1 MYKSSLI
8 IREQPNRMDTN
19 ESLIQSVTR
28 QANKVSR
35 RGILFTGA
43 AAGLASAFAI
53 PAVSQ
58 VAEAAMLDKSTMAQ
72 DKKNDITVL
81 NNGLYYEHQ
90 AIWAYQFA
98 APKLTNTAVGKA
110 VLAVAGANLTDHQAH
125 RDVLSK
131 AIKSLG
137 GTPVKAEASYD
148 LSSYI
153 KKGEGNIDSD
163 VNIAK
168 LALALEVDAAIAY
181 TFEAAKL
188 KTPALITAGAS
199 IGTNEAAHATAIRA
213 AFKSLGVDIAL
224 VPSSFFNTATR
235 SAWVLKV

>member
-1 MYKSSLI
+1 
-8 IREQPNRMDTN
+8 MDTN
-19 ESLIQSVTR
+19 ESLIESVTR
-28 QANKVSR
+28 QAHKVSR

-43 AAGLASAFAI
+43 AAGLATAFAI

-58 VAEAAMLDKSTMAQ
+58 KAEAATAAA
-72 DKKNDITVL
+72 DKKNDINVL
-81 NNGLYYEHQ
+81 NSGLYYEHQ
-90 AIWAYQFA
+90 AIWAYKFA
-98 APKLTNTAVGKA
+98 APKLTDTAVGKA

-131 AIKSLG
+131 AIRSLG

-148 LSSYI
+148 LSAYI

-213 AFKSLGVDIAL
+213 AFKSLGVDLAI
-224 VPSSFFNTATR
+224 VPASFFNPNTR
-235 SAWVLKV
+235 SAWVLRV